1 MKKRLDLRFIIWLAM
16 VLFLLAGCQKTP
28 KAEKDPLA
36 PGVNVAEESLEEF
49 EILEEVSNAAMDNTL
64 DAYMAVARRSLI
76 ISADDKADGEKY
88 VWPVGSAIGKS
99 QGVYCGGHIYDAL
112 EKSWYELYVARDS
125 GDDIREKCMYLD
137 GKKMNVL
144 KIGSVWG
151 SNDVLLFVA
160 EPVDDGSHR
169 LSFLETDETMQNIR
183 ETEVKFLVNDEIR
196 YQFADRCKKDSD
208 GRIHLIT
215 NMLTKDPNDEV
226 IPWQY
231 CVMDEV
237 GNMLFEWQDE
247 GLWAPELS
255 FDTEGNVVLLTRT
268 YHLGR
273 VMPEDRH
280 YLLRWDADEGG
291 VKTLTEIPVTDEN
304 QEWFFAMPK
313 EGVVL
318 TANGKGIYRTAGE
331 MEEELYVW
339 SKHGI
344 SVSYVHELQQTK
356 DGRIQVIYESDG
368 TYWYVSL
375 EETGEKREITE
386 VELAVSP
393 NMKEVYQSAAN
404 EFNKRFPT
412 YHVSVR
418 DDYDEKLLLTKL
430 IAGDGPILI
439 DTYLTGFEEQE
450 KLWMPL
456 DNLFTQLG
464 LDGELVEDA
473 MKAGEIN
480 GRLYGVV
487 SNFWIQTV
495 ITKAKKSGHWDYE
508 EFLSLVREKPVSAIA
523 DYQPGDRGLSL
534 FSDILNHG
542 MEDNY
547 FLSSELG
554 GESFETR
561 EFQELLD
568 LAEKYYTSDELWPE
582 DEMLWPEGGVLCHRV
597 AITKPEDLEA
607 FRLFYGEDAYFAGY
621 PSNEGSGHYLCSIS
635 PLTVRNTAGVKEKAA
650 ALAFLK
656 YLLSEEVQKLASK
669 NLNFRFS
676 VRKDVLKD
684 QIRGMDGG
692 TKIYKSGYSYIK
704 IPENLDYERDEQIFY
719 DLLEHSTPQK
729 PMPKEL
735 RNILY
740 GELREYLGGGITRDA
755 LVDHLKNRVGLW
767 LHENIQ

>member
-1 MKKRLDLRFIIWLAM
+1 MKKKLGKRLIVWTAM
-16 VLFLLAGCQKTP
+16 VLLLLAGCLKAPKDQKDLQ
-28 KAEKDPLA
+28 ASSM
-36 PGVNVAEESLEEF
+36 NMMEESLEEL
-49 EILEEVSNAAMDNTL
+49 EILEEVENIATDNTL

-76 ISADDKADGEKY
+76 ISADDKAGGEKY
-88 VWPVGSAIGKS
+88 IWPLGSAIGQS
-99 QGVYCGGHIYDAL
+99 QSVYGGRHAYDNL
-112 EKSWYELYVARDS
+112 EQSWNELCIAKDF
-125 GDDIREKCMYLD
+125 GADIREKCMYLD

-160 EPVDDGSHR
+160 EPIDDGSHR

-215 NMLTKDPNDEV
+215 NMLTKDPNDDI

-231 CVMDEV
+231 YVMDEA
-237 GNMLFEWQDE
+237 GNMLFEWRDE
-247 GLWAPELS
+247 ELWAPELS
-255 FDTEGNVVLLTRT
+255 FDTDGNVVLLTRT

-291 VKTLTEIPVTDEN
+291 VKTLAEIPVTDEN

-331 MEEELYVW
+331 IEEELYVW

-404 EFNKRFPT
+404 EFNKRFPS

-439 DTYLTGFEEQE
+439 DTYLRDLRSRKNFGCHLTTCLPSLDWTGNWW
-450 KLWMPL
+450 K
-456 DNLFTQLG
+456 
-464 LDGELVEDA
+464 
-473 MKAGEIN
+473 
-480 GRLYGVV
+480 
-487 SNFWIQTV
+487 
-495 ITKAKKSGHWDYE
+495 
-508 EFLSLVREKPVSAIA
+508 
-523 DYQPGDRGLSL
+523 
-534 FSDILNHG
+534 
-542 MEDNY
+542 
-547 FLSSELG
+547 
-554 GESFETR
+554 
-561 EFQELLD
+561 
-568 LAEKYYTSDELWPE
+568 
-582 DEMLWPEGGVLCHRV
+582 
-597 AITKPEDLEA
+597 
-607 FRLFYGEDAYFAGY
+607 
-621 PSNEGSGHYLCSIS
+621 
-635 PLTVRNTAGVKEKAA
+635 
-650 ALAFLK
+650 
-656 YLLSEEVQKLASK
+656 
-669 NLNFRFS
+669 
-676 VRKDVLKD
+676 
-684 QIRGMDGG
+684 
-692 TKIYKSGYSYIK
+692 
-704 IPENLDYERDEQIFY
+704 
-719 DLLEHSTPQK
+719 TP
-729 PMPKEL
+729 
-735 RNILY
+735 
-740 GELREYLGGGITRDA
+740 
-755 LVDHLKNRVGLW
+755 
-767 LHENIQ
+767 